1 MRIEI
6 VDTIVTYHW
15 SQESVMA
22 IEYKLCA
29 AATATE
35 LNKQVNELLEDE
47 WALYGNPFF
56 SPLNGSTSGTTSS
69 GGLICQALTKVPK
82 KVAGVR

>member
-1 MRIEI
+1 
-6 VDTIVTYHW
+6 
-15 SQESVMA
+15 MA

-35 LNKQVNELLEDE
+35 LNKQVNELLQDE

-56 SPLNGSTSGTTSS
+56 SPVNGISAAESP
-69 GGLICQALTKVPK
+69 GGLLCQALTKVPK

>member
-1 MRIEI
+1 
-6 VDTIVTYHW
+6 
-15 SQESVMA
+15 MA
-22 IEYKLCA
+22 FEYKLCA

-35 LNKQVNELLEDE
+35 LNKQVNELLKDE

-56 SPLNGSTSGTTSS
+56 SPVNGTSTSAAEPS
-69 GGLICQALTKVPK
+69 GGLLCQALTKVPK

>member
-1 MRIEI
+1 
-6 VDTIVTYHW
+6 
-15 SQESVMA
+15 MA

-29 AATATE
+29 AGTATE
-35 LNKQVNELLEDE
+35 LNKQVNELLQDE

-56 SPLNGSTSGTTSS
+56 SPNGRSTHSAEQA
-69 GGLICQALTKVPK
+69 GLLCQALTKVPK

>member
-1 MRIEI
+1 
-6 VDTIVTYHW
+6 
-15 SQESVMA
+15 MA

-35 LNKQVNELLEDE
+35 LNKQVNELLQDD

-56 SPLNGSTSGTTSS
+56 SPVNGTVPSTAGE
-69 GGLICQALTKVPK
+69 GGLLCQALTKVPK

>member
-1 MRIEI
+1 
-6 VDTIVTYHW
+6 
-15 SQESVMA
+15 MA

-29 AATATE
+29 AASAAE
-35 LNKQVNELLEDE
+35 LNNQVNELLQDD

-56 SPLNGSTSGTTSS
+56 SAVNGTVPSTAEPTA
-69 GGLICQALTKVPK
+69 GLLCQALTKVPK

>member
-1 MRIEI
+1 
-6 VDTIVTYHW
+6 
-15 SQESVMA
+15 MA

-35 LNKQVNELLEDE
+35 LNKQVNELLQDE

-56 SPLNGSTSGTTSS
+56 SPVNGTSAAESS
-69 GGLICQALTKVPK
+69 GGLLCQALTKVPK

>member
-1 MRIEI
+1 
-6 VDTIVTYHW
+6 
-15 SQESVMA
+15 MA

-29 AATATE
+29 AATATD
-35 LNKQVNELLEDE
+35 LNKQVNELLQDD

-56 SPLNGSTSGTTSS
+56 SPVNVKPTSAEPP
-69 GGLICQALTKVPK
+69 GGLLCQALTKVPK

>member
-1 MRIEI
+1 
-6 VDTIVTYHW
+6 
-15 SQESVMA
+15 MA

-29 AATATE
+29 AATAAE
-35 LNKQVNELLEDE
+35 LNNQVNELLQDD

-56 SPLNGSTSGTTSS
+56 SPVNGTVPHTESTA
-69 GGLICQALTKVPK
+69 GLLCQALTKVPK

>member
-1 MRIEI
+1 
-6 VDTIVTYHW
+6 
-15 SQESVMA
+15 MA

-29 AATATE
+29 AATATD
-35 LNKQVNELLEDE
+35 LNKQVNELLQDD

-56 SPLNGSTSGTTSS
+56 SPLNGASTSAADAS

>member
-1 MRIEI
+1 
-6 VDTIVTYHW
+6 
-15 SQESVMA
+15 MA

-29 AATATE
+29 AASAAE
-35 LNKQVNELLEDE
+35 LNNQVNELLQDD

-56 SPLNGSTSGTTSS
+56 SPVNGTVSHTAEPTTA
-69 GGLICQALTKVPK
+69 GLLCQALTKVPK

>member
-1 MRIEI
+1 
-6 VDTIVTYHW
+6 
-15 SQESVMA
+15 MA

-29 AATATE
+29 ADTATE
-35 LNKQVNELLEDE
+35 LNKQVNELLQDD

-56 SPLNGSTSGTTSS
+56 SPSTGRQPPEPVFRRIDLP
-69 GGLICQALTKVPK
+69 GADEIPK

>member
-1 MRIEI
+1 
-6 VDTIVTYHW
+6 
-15 SQESVMA
+15 MA

-29 AATATE
+29 AATAAE
-35 LNKQVNELLEDE
+35 LNNQVNELLQDD

-56 SPLNGSTSGTTSS
+56 SPMNGTAPSTAATA
-69 GGLICQALTKVPK
+69 GLLCQALTKVPK